1 MPAPP
6 LLWLGLGLLL
16 LTLALLGLDSDGL
29 LLIGGLCALGLT
41 LFTALLPQLPPLLA
55 AALFVGLAGA
65 GYGWLRRWSAR
76 QREAALPSSERAA
89 RAEVISGF
97 DGSEG
102 DSGSDGRVLWQG
114 QSWAA
119 TNLEGRQALPAGTT
133 VRVLG
138 RDGTHLQVL
147 PLR

>member
-41 LFTALLPQLPPLLA
+41 LLTALLPLPPLLA
-55 AALFVGLAGA
+55 AALFLGLAAA
-65 GYGWLRRWSAR
+65 GYGWLRRWSGR
-76 QREAALPSSERAA
+76 QREAVLPSSERAE
-89 RAEVISGF
+89 RAQVISGF
-97 DGSEG
+97 EGYGEGSGSE
-102 DSGSDGRVLWQG
+102 GRVLWQG

-119 TNLEGRQALPAGTT
+119 TNLESGRALPAGTT
-133 VRVLG
+133 VRVMG